1 MGKTNNIAYNTAK
14 SILIKLD
21 STRDASSTKALLANM
36 RNSADKDISNNV
48 DALAYVFSNLSY
60 GEDDRG
66 GELSYMEQAIF
77 TAIQMYAIHQ
87 QSSVESVLKFGNDDE
102 NESGEKKNKYK
113 ANIGDALATLRSD
126 ESESIDK
133 RFNAMITATNFNK
146 LSYHL
151 RQMIKIL
158 KSKSDA
164 KVDYAKLAEDLY
176 WFMIGRK
183 EEVRLSWARSYY
195 KYRKNEEMEGE
206 IKNEK

>member
-21 STRDASSTKALLANM
+21 STRDASSTKALLANI

-66 GELSYMEQAIF
+66 GELSFMEQAIF

-87 QSSVESVLKFGNDDE
+87 QSNVESVLKFGNDDE
-102 NESGEKKNKYK
+102 NESIEKKNKYK

-158 KSKSDA
+158 KSKSEA

>member
-87 QSSVESVLKFGNDDE
+87 QSNVESVLKFGNNDE
-102 NESGEKKNKYK
+102 NESREKKNKYK

-133 RFNAMITATNFNK
+133 RFNAMITANNFNK
-146 LSYHL
+146 LSYNL

-158 KSKSDA
+158 KSKSDV

>member
-1 MGKTNNIAYNTAK
+1 MGKTNNTAYNTAK

-60 GEDDRG
+60 GEDDRY

-87 QSSVESVLKFGNDDE
+87 QSNVESVLKFGNNDE
-102 NESGEKKNKYK
+102 NESREKKYK

-158 KSKSDA
+158 KSKSEA

>member
-87 QSSVESVLKFGNDDE
+87 QSNVESVLKFGNDDE
-102 NESGEKKNKYK
+102 NESREKKYK

-195 KYRKNEEMEGE
+195 KYRKNEKMEGE

>member
-87 QSSVESVLKFGNDDE
+87 QSNVESVLKFGNDDE
-102 NESGEKKNKYK
+102 NESREKKYK

-195 KYRKNEEMEGE
+195 KYRKNEEMEGD
-206 IKNEK
+206 IQNEK

>member
-21 STRDASSTKALLANM
+21 STRDTSSTKALLANM

-87 QSSVESVLKFGNDDE
+87 QSNVESVLKFGNDDE
-102 NESGEKKNKYK
+102 NESREKKYK

>member
-87 QSSVESVLKFGNDDE
+87 Q
-102 NESGEKKNKYK
+102 
-113 ANIGDALATLRSD
+113 
-126 ESESIDK
+126 
-133 RFNAMITATNFNK
+133 
-146 LSYHL
+146 
-151 RQMIKIL
+151 
-158 KSKSDA
+158 
-164 KVDYAKLAEDLY
+164 
-176 WFMIGRK
+176 
-183 EEVRLSWARSYY
+183 
-195 KYRKNEEMEGE
+195 
-206 IKNEK
+206 

>member
-21 STRDASSTKALLANM
+21 STRDASTTKALLANM

-87 QSSVESVLKFGNDDE
+87 QSNVESVLKFGNNDE
-102 NESGEKKNKYK
+102 NESREKKYK

>member
-48 DALAYVFSNLSY
+48 DALSYVFSNLSY

-87 QSSVESVLKFGNDDE
+87 QSNVESVLKFGNNDE
-102 NESGEKKNKYK
+102 NESREKKYK

-133 RFNAMITATNFNK
+133 RFKAMITATNFNK

>member
-48 DALAYVFSNLSY
+48 DTLAYVFSNLSY
-60 GEDDRG
+60 GEDDRYV
-66 GELSYMEQAIF
+66 ELSYMEQAIF

-87 QSSVESVLKFGNDDE
+87 QSNVESVLKFGNEDE
-102 NESGEKKNKYK
+102 NESREKKKKYK

-158 KSKSDA
+158 KSKSEA

-183 EEVRLSWARSYY
+183 EEVRLSWARAYY
-195 KYRKNEEMEGE
+195 KYRKNEEMEGD

>member
-48 DALAYVFSNLSY
+48 YALAYVFSNLSY

-66 GELSYMEQAIF
+66 GELSFMEQAIF

-87 QSSVESVLKFGNDDE
+87 QSNVESVLKFGNDDE
-102 NESGEKKNKYK
+102 NESIEKKNKYK

-158 KSKSDA
+158 KSKSEA

>member
-87 QSSVESVLKFGNDDE
+87 QSNVESVLKFGNNDE
-102 NESGEKKNKYK
+102 NESREKKYK

-195 KYRKNEEMEGE
+195 KYRKNEGE
-206 IKNEK
+206 NQNAKNN

>member
-87 QSSVESVLKFGNDDE
+87 QSNVESVLKFGNDDE
-102 NESGEKKNKYK
+102 NESREKKYK

-183 EEVRLSWARSYY
+183 EEVRLSWARAYY
-195 KYRKNEEMEGE
+195 KYRKNEEMEGD

>member
-1 MGKTNNIAYNTAK
+1 MGKTNNTAYNTAK

-48 DALAYVFSNLSY
+48 DTLAYVFSNLSY
-60 GEDDRG
+60 GEDDRYV
-66 GELSYMEQAIF
+66 ELSYMEQAIF

-87 QSSVESVLKFGNDDE
+87 QSNVESVLKFGNEDE
-102 NESGEKKNKYK
+102 NESREKKKKYK

-158 KSKSDA
+158 KSKSEA

-183 EEVRLSWARSYY
+183 EEVRLSWARAYY
-195 KYRKNEEMEGE
+195 KYRKNEEMEGD

>member
-87 QSSVESVLKFGNDDE
+87 QSNVESVLKFGNNDE
-102 NESGEKKNKYK
+102 NESREKKYK

>member
-87 QSSVESVLKFGNDDE
+87 QSNVESVLKFENDDE
-102 NESGEKKNKYK
+102 NESREKKNKYK

>member
-87 QSSVESVLKFGNDDE
+87 QSNVESVLKFGNNDE
-102 NESGEKKNKYK
+102 NESREKKNKYK

>member
-87 QSSVESVLKFGNDDE
+87 QSNVESVLKFGNNDE
-102 NESGEKKNKYK
+102 NESREKKYK

-164 KVDYAKLAEDLY
+164 KVDYAKLAEDFY

>member
-87 QSSVESVLKFGNDDE
+87 QSNVESVLKFGSDDE
-102 NESGEKKNKYK
+102 NESREEKYK
-113 ANIGDALATLRSD
+113 ANIGDALATLRRD

-176 WFMIGRK
+176 SFMIGKK

>member
-77 TAIQMYAIHQ
+77 IAIQMYAIHQ
-87 QSSVESVLKFGNDDE
+87 QSNVESVLKFGNNDE
-102 NESGEKKNKYK
+102 NESREKKYK

>member
-1 MGKTNNIAYNTAK
+1 MGKTNNTAYNTAK

-48 DALAYVFSNLSY
+48 DTLAYVFSNLSY
-60 GEDDRG
+60 GEDDRYV
-66 GELSYMEQAIF
+66 ELSYMEQAIF

-87 QSSVESVLKFGNDDE
+87 QSNVESVLKFGSDDE
-102 NESGEKKNKYK
+102 NESREEKYK

-158 KSKSDA
+158 KSKSEA

-183 EEVRLSWARSYY
+183 EEVRLSWARAYY
-195 KYRKNEEMEGE
+195 KYRKNEEMEGD

>member
-87 QSSVESVLKFGNDDE
+87 QSNVESVLKFGNNDE
-102 NESGEKKNKYK
+102 NESREKKYK

-195 KYRKNEEMEGE
+195 KYRKNEEMKGE

>member
-48 DALAYVFSNLSY
+48 DALSYVFSNLSY

-87 QSSVESVLKFGNDDE
+87 QSNVESVLKFGNNDE
-102 NESGEKKNKYK
+102 NESREKKYK

-164 KVDYAKLAEDLY
+164 KVDYAMLAEDLY

>member
-21 STRDASSTKALLANM
+21 STRDASSTEALLANM

-87 QSSVESVLKFGNDDE
+87 QSNVESVLKFGNNDE
-102 NESGEKKNKYK
+102 NESREKKYK

>member
-60 GEDDRG
+60 GEDDRD

-87 QSSVESVLKFGNDDE
+87 QSNVESVLKFGNNDE
-102 NESGEKKNKYK
+102 NESREKKYK

>member
-1 MGKTNNIAYNTAK
+1 MRKTNNIAYNTTK

-60 GEDDRG
+60 GEDDRD
-66 GELSYMEQAIF
+66 GELSYMELAIF

-87 QSSVESVLKFGNDDE
+87 QSNIESVLKFANDDE
-102 NESGEKKNKYK
+102 NEFGEKKNKYK
-113 ANIGDALATLRSD
+113 ENIGDALATLRSD

-133 RFNAMITATNFNK
+133 RFNAMITATNFKK

-151 RQMIKIL
+151 RHMIKIL
-158 KSKSDA
+158 KSKSDV

-195 KYRKNEEMEGE
+195 KYRKNEEMEGD
-206 IKNEK
+206 IQNEK

>member
-87 QSSVESVLKFGNDDE
+87 QSNVESVLKFGNGDE
-102 NESGEKKNKYK
+102 NESREKKYK

>member
-21 STRDASSTKALLANM
+21 STRDASSTKALLANI

-87 QSSVESVLKFGNDDE
+87 QSNVESVLKFGNDDE

-158 KSKSDA
+158 KSKSEA

>member
-87 QSSVESVLKFGNDDE
+87 QSNVESVLKFGNDDE

>member
-1 MGKTNNIAYNTAK
+1 
-14 SILIKLD
+14 
-21 STRDASSTKALLANM
+21 M

-87 QSSVESVLKFGNDDE
+87 QSNVESVLKFGNDDE
-102 NESGEKKNKYK
+102 NESREKKYK

>member
-87 QSSVESVLKFGNDDE
+87 QSNVESVLKFGSDDE
-102 NESGEKKNKYK
+102 NESREEKYK

-176 WFMIGRK
+176 WFMIGKK

>member
-87 QSSVESVLKFGNDDE
+87 QSNVESVLKFGSDDE
-102 NESGEKKNKYK
+102 NESREEKYK

-158 KSKSDA
+158 KSKSEA

-183 EEVRLSWARSYY
+183 EEVRLSWARAYY
-195 KYRKNEEMEGE
+195 KYRKNEEMEGD

>member
-1 MGKTNNIAYNTAK
+1 MGKTNNTAYNTAK

-66 GELSYMEQAIF
+66 GELSFMEQAIF

-87 QSSVESVLKFGNDDE
+87 QSNVESVLKFGNNDE
-102 NESGEKKNKYK
+102 NESREKKYK

-158 KSKSDA
+158 KSKSEA

>member
-87 QSSVESVLKFGNDDE
+87 QSNVESVLKFGNNDE
-102 NESGEKKNKYK
+102 NESRKKKYK

>member
-87 QSSVESVLKFGNDDE
+87 QSNVESVLKFGNDDE

-158 KSKSDA
+158 KSKSEA

>member
-87 QSSVESVLKFGNDDE
+87 QSNVESVLKFGNDDE
-102 NESGEKKNKYK
+102 NESEEKKNKYK

>member
-1 MGKTNNIAYNTAK
+1 MGKTNNTVYNTAK

-77 TAIQMYAIHQ
+77 TAIQMYAIQQ
-87 QSSVESVLKFGNDDE
+87 QSNVESVLKFGNDDE
-102 NESGEKKNKYK
+102 NESIEKKNKYK

-158 KSKSDA
+158 KSKSEA

-183 EEVRLSWARSYY
+183 EEVRLIWARSYY